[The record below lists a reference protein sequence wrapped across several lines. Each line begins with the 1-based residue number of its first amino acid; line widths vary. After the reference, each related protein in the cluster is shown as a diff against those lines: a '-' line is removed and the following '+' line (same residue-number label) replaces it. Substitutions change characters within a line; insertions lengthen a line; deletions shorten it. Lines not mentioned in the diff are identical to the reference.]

1 MEILGMLAEDLPDIT
16 PRRFIR
22 HPIVQ
27 SFLTS
32 KFPFLVF
39 PTLAD
44 WHVSLSN
51 RSHIK
56 AYIKQAIE
64 GHC

>member
-1 MEILGMLAEDLPDIT
+1 MLAEDLPDIT

-32 KFPFLVF
+32 KFPFLVC